1 MSKNDKNIDAYSK
14 ALLDKKTE
22 YNEELKK
29 PKEVHQ
35 MTEDER
41 RLAEKTMS
49 SALDMLRKE
58 RGQKQLRKKSVFM
71 KKIKLTPN
79 IWRMILQL
87 HLLKTSSRV
96 MH

>member
-58 RGQKQLRKKSVFM
+58 WKNDRELRKNRREKE
-71 KKIKLTPN
+71 
-79 IWRMILQL
+79 RME
-87 HLLKTSSRV
+87 R
-96 MH
+96 